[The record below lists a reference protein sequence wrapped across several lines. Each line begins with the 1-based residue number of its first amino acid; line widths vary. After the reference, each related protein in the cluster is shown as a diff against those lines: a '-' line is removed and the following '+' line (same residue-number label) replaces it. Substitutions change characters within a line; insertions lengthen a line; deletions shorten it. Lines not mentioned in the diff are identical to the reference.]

1 MDLYILQ
8 TKKQCNY
15 TYKQINNENYLFILY
30 IFFMNYDKIKPE
42 LEKRGIV
49 IKDFCRRINITEQGL
64 HQMIRNR
71 SMKVEVLERVS
82 EVLAVPISYWF
93 DDLEKDGKVF
103 SSMHD
108 PHVDDYSVPFFV
120 KGKIQKRIDSVTGE
134 LNKVLKDLARTMQ
147 MIQKTSD
154 SSDKNENEESEE
166 GAEA

>member
-1 MDLYILQ
+1 
-8 TKKQCNY
+8 
-15 TYKQINNENYLFILY
+15 
-30 IFFMNYDKIKPE
+30 MNYDKIKPE

-103 SSMHD
+103 SSIHD
-108 PHVDDYSVPFFV
+108 PHIDETVPFYI
-120 KGKIQKRIDSVTGE
+120 KGKIQKRINSVTTE
-134 LNKVLKDLARTMQ
+134 LNKVLKDLAKTVQ
-147 MIQKTSD
+147 IIQNSTEKTEG
-154 SSDKNENEESEE
+154 ENPEKKQEENQ
-166 GAEA
+166 

>member
-1 MDLYILQ
+1 
-8 TKKQCNY
+8 
-15 TYKQINNENYLFILY
+15 
-30 IFFMNYDKIKPE
+30 MNYDKIKPE

-103 SSMHD
+103 SSFHD
-108 PHVDDYSVPFFV
+108 PHIDDYAVPFFI
-120 KGKIQKRIDSVTGE
+120 KGKIQKRIDSVTSE
-134 LNKVLKDLARTMQ
+134 LNKVLKDLAKT
-147 MIQKTSD
+147 IQIIQG
-154 SSDKNENEESEE
+154 SSEKNEKSETLETSENPEDSEE
-166 GAEA
+166 

>member
-1 MDLYILQ
+1 
-8 TKKQCNY
+8 
-15 TYKQINNENYLFILY
+15 
-30 IFFMNYDKIKPE
+30 MNYDKIKPE

-103 SSMHD
+103 SSIHD
-108 PHVDDYSVPFFV
+108 PHVEDIVPFYI
-120 KGKIQKRIDSVTGE
+120 KGKIQKRIDSVTNE
-134 LNKVLKDLARTMQ
+134 LNKVLKDLARTVQ
-147 MIQKTSD
+147 MIQNNTEKPEGE
-154 SSDKNENEESEE
+154 DKKSEDEEAQQEINE
-166 GAEA
+166 